1 MIGYNSMVGH
11 SESIAMN
18 QYSQIA
24 ADSLIEMNLLSKCK
38 IIVKTKESTFGEM
51 ARIIGGHRI
60 NYYYWLFCCSKR
72 SIDDNLTDY
81 EFS

>member
-1 MIGYNSMVGH
+1 MVGH

-38 IIVKTKESTFGEM
+38 IIVKTKESTFSEM
-51 ARIIGGHRI
+51 ARIIGGHRMKF
-60 NYYYWLFCCSKR
+60 Y
-72 SIDDNLTDY
+72 
-81 EFS
+81 